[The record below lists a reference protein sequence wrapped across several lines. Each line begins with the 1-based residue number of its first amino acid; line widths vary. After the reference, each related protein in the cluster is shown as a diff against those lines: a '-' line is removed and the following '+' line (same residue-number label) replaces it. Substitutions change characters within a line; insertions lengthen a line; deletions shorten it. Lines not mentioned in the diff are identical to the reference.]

1 MTRNFLIT
9 LTSLSLSLTWTTA
22 NARPAI
28 NAPTVASILGD
39 ANADCVVNVNDLR
52 IVIGANGTNLMTA
65 DHNGDGAVDT
75 LDASI
80 VSIELG
86 ATCSD
91 RLLGD
96 VNGDGLVSASDIRQ
110 ALAMANTNHPAADID
125 NDGDVT
131 ATDFALI
138 EANFGASAASRVLG
152 DADASGVVTT
162 ADLQT
167 ALAQLGRAGS
177 ADCDGDGV
185 VTISDISMVQA
196 RMGATTSTTLPGDI
210 NGDRVV
216 DVADQSLLEAHFG
229 TDWARAD
236 IDGDGIVSVTDL
248 MELLSVM
255 SDTTAQILLG
265 DINGDGTVG
274 SVDQEMMEA
283 LFSSD
288 DAVADIDGDGLV
300 ATSDFMV
307 LLENIGLVY
316 ADNLEGDV
324 DGNCIVGSEDLALV
338 EASLG
343 SDWIQGDVNGDAQV
357 TIADTLLILGHLG
370 DTCE

>member
-9 LTSLSLSLTWTTA
+9 LASVSLSLTWATA

-28 NAPTVASILGD
+28 NAPTITPILGD
-39 ANADCVVNVNDLR
+39 ANGDCVVNVDDLR

-65 DHNGDGAVDT
+65 DHNGDGEVDT

-80 VSIELG
+80 VSIEFG

-96 VNGDGLVSASDIRQ
+96 VNGDGLVSASDIRR
-110 ALAMANTNHPAADID
+110 ALAMASSNHPAADID
-125 NDGDVT
+125 SDGDVT

-152 DADASGVVTT
+152 DADASGVVSN

-167 ALAQLGRAGS
+167 AMAQLGQAGS

-185 VTISDISMVQA
+185 VTTSDISMVQA

-216 DVADQSLLEAHFG
+216 DGADQSLLEAHLG

-236 IDGDGIVSVTDL
+236 LDGNGNVSITDL
-248 MELLSVM
+248 MDLLAAM
-255 SDTTAQILLG
+255 SDTTAQVLLG
-265 DINGDGTVG
+265 DVNGDGAVG
-274 SVDQEMMEA
+274 AVDQQMMEA
-283 LFSSD
+283 LLSSD
-288 DAVADIDGDGLV
+288 DVVADLNGDGLV
-300 ATSDFMV
+300 TNNDMLSF
-307 LLENIGLVY
+307 LEGFGLIY

-324 DGNCIVGSEDLALV
+324 DGNCIVGPEDLALV
-338 EASLG
+338 QASLG
-343 SDWIQGDVNGDAQV
+343 SDWIQGDVNGDAAV
-357 TIADTLLILGHLG
+357 TIADTILILGHLG